1 MRLRLGLALLALPL
15 CAAAQHPPADA
26 GAVKPRSDALR
37 VLVVTGG
44 HDYPTSFYTVFDRP
58 DWTWDHA
65 ASNESALAGDVVSKY
80 DVLVFYDMSKD
91 LSPEGRGHLRAFAE
105 AGKGIVVLHHAIVSY
120 PGWAWWEE
128 LVGGRYLEQDDGAWK
143 RSTYRHDV
151 ELLVRPAG
159 AHPIVDPIGPMQLVD
174 ETYRGMRISP
184 KVVPLYTI
192 DHPDGDRLVA
202 WVSPYA
208 PARVVYVQLGH
219 GEPAHRSAA
228 YRDLV
233 RNAILWCAGRLGGG
247 APR

>member
-1 MRLRLGLALLALPL
+1 MRLRLGLALLALVRG
-15 CAAAQHPPADA
+15 
-26 GAVKPRSDALR
+26 GAVKPRSDVLR

-44 HDYPTSFYTVFDRP
+44 HDYPTSFYSVFDRP

-65 ASNESALAGDVVSKY
+65 ASNEAALAGDVVSKY

-120 PGWAWWEE
+120 PGWAWWED

-159 AHPIVDPIGPMQLVD
+159 VHPIVDPIGPMQLVD
-174 ETYRGMRISP
+174 ETYKGMRISP

-192 DHPDGDRLVA
+192 DHPAGDRLVA

-219 GEPAHRSAA
+219 GEAVHRSAA

-233 RNAILWCAGRLGGG
+233 RNAILWCAERLGGG
-247 APR
+247 PPR